1 MINTITLR
9 ATIILLACSYFIL
22 QPGVSPAQDSKIEL
36 TPFAGY
42 MLGGSIKFYEGKFK
56 IKDDMSY
63 GGMLAYRLQKG
74 NLIELSY
81 TRMDSQGDW
90 RPYSG
95 YIGEFPEKTVDVAMN
110 YLQIG
115 TVNELMTGNDQL
127 RPYGTFSLGAA
138 WLHGKE
144 TTAKDEWL
152 FAVNAGVGLKYFFAP
167 RIGIRLQARLML
179 PLVFSGAGFYL
190 GVGTGGP
197 SAGVG
202 TSSFAP
208 IVQGDFTGGL
218 IIALGD

>member
-1 MINTITLR
+1 MNRLKLLKVRLLVFISSMV
-9 ATIILLACSYFIL
+9 ILLPVMS
-22 QPGVSPAQDSKIEL
+22 SAQDSKFEL
-36 TPFAGY
+36 SPFAGY

-56 IKDDMSY
+56 IQNSASY
-63 GGMLAYRLQKG
+63 GGMLAYRLGGG

-95 YIGEFPEKTVDVAMN
+95 YIDDFPEKTVDVAMN
-110 YLQIG
+110 YIQIG

-144 TTAKDEWL
+144 TNAQDEWL
-152 FAVNAGVGLKYFFAP
+152 FAVNAGVGLKYFFGP

-202 TSSFAP
+202 VGSFAP